1 MKKTLSML
9 SLSLFF
15 VGALPAAAFADEW
28 HGHSTASYVGSAL
41 ANPVYFPAK
50 LAFALVGGIASG
62 ITYVATLGGRS
73 PPRISGTPRSRG
85 TTWSPR
91 PCSMA
96 TSGSTSSA
104 RREPATHLRSAAT
117 TS

>member
-28 HGHSTASYVGSAL
+28 HGHSTASYVGTAL

-50 LAFALVGGIASG
+50 LGFALLGGIASG
-62 ITYVATLGGRS
+62 ITYVATLGRPQPSTEIWDAAVEGDYVV
-73 PPRISGTPRSRG
+73 TPAMIDGHERVDFVGPS
-85 TTWSPR
+85 
-91 PCSMA
+91 
-96 TSGSTSSA
+96 
-104 RREPATHLRSAAT
+104 
-117 TS
+117 